1 MIKQGKGTKTRIPFG
16 PFLSLAALVY
26 LFFQIRFSYF
36 ISYIST
42 AAYNGNEP
50 L

>member
-1 MIKQGKGTKTRIPFG
+1 MRIPFG

-26 LFFQIRFSYF
+26 LFFADQVNLLYQFYLQG
-36 ISYIST
+36 T
-42 AAYNGNEP
+42 